1 MNTSLT
7 TQRKGLSYP
16 VTDLVLALAS
26 QIHPKQFEFYTFD
39 SKNIRTQI
47 VYSIFQNWLISWFL
61 PLVRH
66 HKRHLRID

>member
-47 VYSIFQNWLISWFL
+47 VYSIFQN
-61 PLVRH
+61 
-66 HKRHLRID
+66 